1 MSAKRRFWKTVS
13 VQEKQEDGQGLVY
26 MPVLDERPIRLPKGS
41 VLALEKR
48 GLADA
53 IAAEWARIGEGSFQ
67 PDALPLTR
75 IAGTMIER
83 IRPDLSVTRAA
94 LLSFGLDDALCY
106 DGGTGEPA
114 VQALFGWLEERGL
127 RPVVTAGLM
136 PVTQSDAYVTALTQW
151 LARCDEAELAVLG
164 VLAQAGG
171 SLLVGY
177 ALLEGGLTSEQAVA
191 IITAD
196 ERKQEAVW
204 GGDKELTATIQTRQN
219 DVRDAVSFLRLSR

>member
-13 VQEKQEDGQGLVY
+13 IQEKQEDGQGMLY
-26 MPVLDERPIRLPKGS
+26 LPVLDERPIRLPKGS
-41 VLALEKR
+41 VL
-48 GLADA
+48 GLKQRVLAEA

-75 IAGTMIER
+75 IAGSMIER
-83 IRPDLSVTRAA
+83 IRPDLSVPREA

-106 DGGTGEPA
+106 DSGAGEPA
-114 VQALFGWLEERGL
+114 VQALLVWLEARGL
-127 RPVVTAGLM
+127 RPVVTTGLM
-136 PVTQSDAYVTALTQW
+136 PVTQSEEYVTALTQW
-151 LARCDEAELAVLG
+151 LAQRDEAELAVLG
-164 VLAQAGG
+164 VLVQAGG

-177 ALLEGGLTSEQAVA
+177 AVLENGLTPEQASA

-204 GGDKELTATIQTRQN
+204 GGDKELTATIQTRHN
-219 DVRDAVSFLRLSR
+219 DVQDAVSFWRLSR

>member
-13 VQEKQEDGQGLVY
+13 VQEKHEDGQGILY

-41 VLALEKR
+41 VLALKQR
-48 GLADA
+48 ALADA
-53 IAAEWARIGEGSFQ
+53 IAAEWESIGEGSFQ
-67 PDALPLTR
+67 PDELPLTR

-83 IRPDLSVTRAA
+83 IRPDLSVPREA

-106 DGGTGEPA
+106 DGGTEEPA
-114 VQALFGWLEERGL
+114 VKALLAWLDERGV
-127 RPVVTAGLM
+127 RPVVTTGLM
-136 PVTQSDAYVTALTQW
+136 PVTQSEAYVTALTQW
-151 LARCDEAELAVLG
+151 LAQCDEAELAVLG

-171 SLLVGY
+171 SVLVGY
-177 ALLEGGLTSEQAVA
+177 ALLEGGLTPEQVAA